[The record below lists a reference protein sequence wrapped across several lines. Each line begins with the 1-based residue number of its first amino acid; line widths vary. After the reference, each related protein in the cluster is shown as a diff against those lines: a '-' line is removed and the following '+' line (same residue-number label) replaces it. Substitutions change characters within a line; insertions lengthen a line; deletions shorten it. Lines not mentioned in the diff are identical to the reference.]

1 MGIDKHWIVGSAL
14 ALILMGVLACS
25 RKGSVQ
31 PRLNPADGA
40 MMAYV
45 PAGKF
50 LMGSDDEG
58 GMDIERPKHSVHVPA
73 FWIYRTPVT
82 NGQYRRCI
90 AAGSCEAA
98 LSNHPDN
105 DYPAVAVTWH
115 QARNYCEWAGGR
127 LPTEAE
133 WEKAARGADGRRYPW
148 GNAAPTCDKAN
159 YLDCQTGLRPV
170 GSHPE
175 GASPYGVLDLSGN
188 VWEWTRTQWG
198 TDFWK
203 PGIRYPYVR
212 SDGREA
218 IGAGDDTMR
227 VLRGGAFIDD
237 ERGVRCACRYDCT
250 PDFRDLNFGF
260 RVVVGVPHTSDL

>member
-175 GASPYGVLDLSGN
+175 GASPYGALDMAGN
-188 VWEWTRTQWG
+188 VWEWVEDQ
-198 TDFWK
+198 
-203 PGIRYPYVR
+203 Y
-212 SDGREA
+212 REEYYA
-218 IGAGDDTMR
+218 PAPVEDDAVEDGDDDHAIYDWR
-227 VLRGGAFIDD
+227 ILRGGCHVSRAQDLRVSHRNWARAEAASTLYGF
-237 ERGVRCACRYDCT
+237 RCAFDEN
-250 PDFRDLNFGF
+250 P
-260 RVVVGVPHTSDL
+260 